1 MAGNDLTPLLSR
13 EEYRSLYLDSLRQQ
27 SRMNAY
33 NLQANIDWAQ
43 TGDTEQE
50 AALAAT
56 LQGMSKSA
64 IDAEAKQYLTSLVSA
79 NDLPYVLA
87 RMTIDMKKFLI
98 LKYANVVG
106 QLSRMNIPRPT
117 SGITFLE
124 VFMSLYQP
132 IKPEDRAA
140 SVAQVAARVAE
151 APLSISA
158 IEAASQ
164 MQTPHST
171 ALQTPDVG
179 PLIDLSDMEPSTFS
193 KRADFT
199 SPFESDTTFSNQY
212 GSFITPIK
220 SDSPNRMSLTP
231 GTSFRS
237 SLDTTIPDFLD
248 SPYQEIQ
255 QAVDQ
260 GLVNVKR
267 GGKKVGQR
275 GAQLFLDSAFSDP
288 DATFLD
294 LNASGRVEGLLAS
307 PKKQIGRRG
316 PGFTKP
322 RGSSGSGRK
331 TKSQRKYLVGAG
343 IMREGPVEA
352 SHGWQQF
359 GKYMLAR
366 NDLDHGDLCHI
377 RYQSGQKIKKMPN
390 RVVGAGVKA
399 VLSSIA
405 DGKHPKFED
414 VEKLEDDEKDYI
426 RGLLKSASIDPS
438 SVPEAKKDDKEKM
451 KHQFEKMKGEI
462 VAGNDNPKLVKEF
475 KLTLL
480 KMKQNKM
487 LPAGQ
492 VNEILLELATLG
504 H

>member
-27 SRMNAY
+27 SRMNAF

-56 LQGMSKSA
+56 LQGMSTAA
-64 IDAEAKQYLTSLVSA
+64 IDAEAKQYLTSLVRA

-87 RMTIDMKKFLI
+87 RMTVDMKKFLI

-140 SVAQVAARVAE
+140 SVAQVARQVAE
-151 APLSISA
+151 APLSVSA
-158 IEAASQ
+158 IESASQ
-164 MQTPHST
+164 MQSPHST
-171 ALQTPDVG
+171 ALQTPEVSD
-179 PLIDLSDMEPSTFS
+179 LINLSDMEPSTFS
-193 KRADFT
+193 KTADFQT
-199 SPFESDTTFSNQY
+199 PSKGDTTFSNQY
-212 GSFITPIK
+212 GSFISPIAK
-220 SDSPNRMSLTP
+220 NDMSRMSLTP
-231 GTSFRS
+231 GSSFRS
-237 SLDTTIPDFLD
+237 SRATTVPDFLN
-248 SPYQEIQ
+248 SPFKDIQE
-255 QAVDQ
+255 AVEK
-260 GLVNVKR
+260 GFVNVR
-267 GGKKVGQR
+267 KKGQR
-275 GAQLFLDSAFSDP
+275 GAQLFMDSSFQDP
-288 DATFLD
+288 DMSID
-294 LNASGRVEGLLAS
+294 LGASGPVRGLVS
-307 PKKQIGRRG
+307 PDKNRPGQIGSRDAAR
-316 PGFTKP
+316 FKQP
-322 RGSSGSGRK
+322 RSGGRGRK
-331 TKSQRKYLVGAG
+331 SKSQRKYLVGAG
-343 IMREGPVEA
+343 MMKEGPVEA

-405 DGKHPKFED
+405 DGKHPKYED
-414 VEKLEDDEKDYI
+414 VEKLEDDEKEYI
-426 RGLLKSASIDPS
+426 RGLLKSASIDPT
-438 SVPEAKKDDKEKM
+438 SVPEAKKDDKEKL

-462 VAGNDNPKLVKEF
+462 VAGNDNPQLIKEF
-475 KLTLL
+475 KLALL

-487 LPAGQ
+487 LPTGQ

>member
-27 SRMNAY
+27 SRMNAF

-56 LQGMSKSA
+56 LQGMSTSA
-64 IDAEAKQYLTSLVSA
+64 IDAEARQYLTSLVSA
-79 NDLPYVLA
+79 NDRPYVLA
-87 RMTIDMKKFLI
+87 RMTVDMKKFLI

-106 QLSRMNIPRPT
+106 QMSRMNIPRPT

-132 IKPEDRAA
+132 IKPEDRVAT
-140 SVAQVAARVAE
+140 VAQVAAKVAE

-164 MQTPHST
+164 MQMPHST
-171 ALQTPDVG
+171 ALQTPEVTD
-179 PLIDLSDMEPSTFS
+179 LIGLSDMEPSTFS
-193 KRADFT
+193 KTVDFT
-199 SPFESDTTFSNQY
+199 TPSKGETTFSNQY
-212 GSFITPIK
+212 GSFISPIGKSGTP
-220 SDSPNRMSLTP
+220 DRMSLTP
-231 GTSFRS
+231 GSSFRS
-237 SLDTTIPDFLD
+237 SLDTTVPDFLN
-248 SPYQEIQ
+248 SPFKEIQ
-255 QAVDQ
+255 EAVDK
-260 GLVNVKR
+260 GFVNVRQK
-267 GGKKVGQR
+267 QR
-275 GAQLFLDSAFSDP
+275 VDRNAKNFLDSFGSS
-288 DATFLD
+288 FVD
-294 LNASGRVEGLLAS
+294 LNASGPIEGLAS
-307 PKKQIGRRG
+307 PMRRG
-316 PGFTKP
+316 IGKRGAEGFTKP
-322 RGSSGSGRK
+322 RIGRGRK
-331 TKSQRKYLVGAG
+331 KKGDRKYLVGAG
-343 IMREGPVEA
+343 AMREGPEEA

-359 GKYMLAR
+359 GKYMIAR

-377 RYQSGQKIKKMPN
+377 RYHSGQKIKKMPN

-414 VEKLEDDEKDYI
+414 VEKLEDDEKEYI

-462 VAGNDNPKLVKEF
+462 VAGNDNPQLVKEF